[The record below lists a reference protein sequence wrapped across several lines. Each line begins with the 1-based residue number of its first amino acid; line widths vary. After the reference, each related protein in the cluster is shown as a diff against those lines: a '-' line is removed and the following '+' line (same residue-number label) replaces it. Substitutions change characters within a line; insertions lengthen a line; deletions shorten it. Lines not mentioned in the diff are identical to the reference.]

1 MKHVQERLD
10 TFESLLGEH
19 PLPVCLQRMAGEL
32 DALAAYARLTPHVDA
47 SVREELVW
55 TADLARASW
64 ALVQGDRSASAA
76 TDRNKAARAY
86 NLLGAL
92 LDRLQDIM
100 AARPATLSDYL
111 LDAMSIIAPFVGS
124 TQQVKGTELA
134 HHGAGASAQARLE
147 EVLWHHFTAGRD
159 ATDPEAAWA
168 WIQKKRPV
176 IERVRDLVFD
186 KTPDPTARA
195 ATLVLLYLSVI
206 VSSVER
212 IKRRAAPPEAGPT
225 AEASAEATADP
236 AADAPVDPPAG
247 SAPRPTAEG

>member
-1 MKHVQERLD
+1 MKHVQERLG
-10 TFESLLGEH
+10 TFEKLLGEH

-32 DALAAYARLTPHVDA
+32 DALVAYARLAPHVDA
-47 SVREELVW
+47 SMREELIW
-55 TADLARASW
+55 TADLARDTW
-64 ALVQGDRSASAA
+64 ALVQSDRSASAA

-100 AARPATLSDYL
+100 AARPASLSDYL

-147 EVLWHHFTAGRD
+147 EVLWHHFTAGREETGREK
-159 ATDPEAAWA
+159 TDPEAAWA
-168 WIQKKRPV
+168 VIQKKRPV

-186 KTPDPTARA
+186 RTPDPTARA

-212 IKRRAAPPEAGPT
+212 LKRRAAGRAAVETTDRAPGSLPAGR
-225 AEASAEATADP
+225 SAE
-236 AADAPVDPPAG
+236 PPTK
-247 SAPRPTAEG
+247 SVP